1 MKKLGCDR
9 VYVEGFKENPNSFF
23 GWIYFTITF
32 CLLALISYFFIPALS
47 LVFIALGL
55 IICVLQFGL
64 YKKLVDKFFKEKIG
78 HNATGFKKPT
88 GEVKRRIIFNG
99 HPDAVWEWPFKYKF
113 KYIGFDF
120 HMMVCFIGAFYTLGI
135 AIAKIAGISDGLA
148 FKLGLGALVFVP
160 FWFGLYFMWNERSI
174 VDGANDNL
182 SGCYIGM
189 AILKMLHDE
198 GIEFENTEVGVVLSG
213 SEEAGIRGCFAH
225 YNLGECTD
233 EMLEHYKV
241 INRGYWQAME
251 RGEIEKPV
259 LLVKRFEDFLNA
271 YGLDSSVAAGM
282 NSLYQVLLG
291 ETVVFAPHA
300 WDTIQALKGKVLQCA
315 VTNGT
320 KVAQDGKLKNS
331 KLDKEFDH
339 IFIY

>member
-1 MKKLGCDR
+1 M
-9 VYVEGFKENPNSFF
+9 FK
-23 GWIYFTITF
+23 
-32 CLLALISYFFIPALS
+32 
-47 LVFIALGL
+47 
-55 IICVLQFGL
+55 
-64 YKKLVDKFFKEKIG
+64 
-78 HNATGFKKPT
+78 
-88 GEVKRRIIFNG
+88 
-99 HPDAVWEWPFKYKF
+99 
-113 KYIGFDF
+113 
-120 HMMVCFIGAFYTLGI
+120 
-135 AIAKIAGISDGLA
+135 
-148 FKLGLGALVFVP
+148 
-160 FWFGLYFMWNERSI
+160 
-174 VDGANDNL
+174 
-182 SGCYIGM
+182 
-189 AILKMLHDE
+189 
-198 GIEFENTEVGVVLSG
+198 VVLWDIDG
-213 SEEAGIRGCFAH
+213 TLLDFEKAEEAGIRGCFVH

-251 RGEIEKPV
+251 RGEIEKPM

-300 WDTIQALKGKVLQCA
+300 WETIQVLKGKVLQCA

-339 IFIY
+339 IFISEVVGIEKPNVGFFDAVFTEIGAYDKNKVLIVGDSLTSDIQGGVNAGIKTCWFNPKSVENTSKLKPDYVITDVAEVLEIVK